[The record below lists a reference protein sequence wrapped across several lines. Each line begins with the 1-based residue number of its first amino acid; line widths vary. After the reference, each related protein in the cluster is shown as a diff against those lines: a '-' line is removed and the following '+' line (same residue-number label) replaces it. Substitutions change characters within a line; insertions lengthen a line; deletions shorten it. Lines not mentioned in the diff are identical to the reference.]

1 MMTLF
6 SRARA
11 LLLQRNGL
19 SLGELAEKVVVNGA
33 ALVSAP
39 FSLRRCDR
47 VGVRA
52 RTRGKPIIE
61 NLGRI
66 DIGDDFQL
74 NCAFVPV
81 RLHCGSG
88 ATLQV
93 GDAVNVNFGADISAK
108 RSITIGSRVSLG
120 PRVAIADHDHDQPG
134 GEAAP
139 VVIGDGVWL
148 AARVRV
154 NKGVTIGEDTVVTAG
169 SVVETSL
176 PAGVVAGGT
185 PARVLR
191 ERRPPV
197 AIAVTAPVVAVK
209 RVADTRG
216 IVVADFTAN
225 DLALALERDDDALG
239 PTIEAEIAPFDQ
251 VVQTLHAL
259 AQPNQDTKDFAFV
272 WTRPE
277 RVSAAYAR
285 LLDGNAAT
293 QDDILAEVDT
303 FADRLLAVQGARY
316 VFVATWTIPPYFRGH
331 GMLDMRSGGVSH
343 SIAAMNLRL
352 AERLKQSPTV
362 FVLDATRWMTSAS
375 PYSSRL
381 WYMSKVGFANDVFD
395 NAAQDLRAALRGVRG
410 QARKLLVLDLDD
422 TIWGGI
428 VGDVGWQNLRLGG
441 HDPVGE
447 ALVDF
452 QRAVVALSH
461 RGIALAIVSKNEESV
476 ALEAI
481 RSHPEM
487 VVTPEH
493 FAAWR
498 INWHDKA
505 QNISDL
511 AAELNLGLQSV
522 VFIDD
527 NPIER
532 ARVREALP
540 QVFVPEWPEDK
551 TQYVEAFH
559 SLRCFD
565 MPSISHE
572 DAERTKMY
580 AQERVRH
587 QMQSQVPSLD
597 EWLDGLGTVV
607 RFAPLNA
614 SNLPRTTQLLN
625 KTNQMNLRT
634 RRMSEPE
641 LMEWSSAKG
650 RELWSVTVSD
660 KLGDAGLTG
669 IVGIETERAVATVTD
684 YVLSCRVMGR
694 RVEETILWFA
704 VERARKQGASELRAP
719 YAATPK
725 NKPCLSLFEAQES
738 FARVGDMFV
747 WNGEK
752 PFPRP
757 RSIEVVV
764 EGVA

>member
-6 SRARA
+6 ARARA
-11 LLLQRNGL
+11 SLLHRNGL
-19 SLGELAEKVVVNGA
+19 SVGELAEKVVANGT

-39 FSLRRCDR
+39 FLLRRCDR

-66 DIGDDFQL
+66 EIGDDFQA

-81 RLHCGSG
+81 RLHCGNG
-88 ATLQV
+88 ATLSI
-93 GDAVNVNFGADISAK
+93 GDAVNVNFGAEISAE
-108 RSITIGSRVSLG
+108 RSVTIGSRVSLG
-120 PRVAIADHDHDQPG
+120 PHVAIADHDYDQPA

-154 NKGVTIGEDTVVTAG
+154 KKGVTIGEDTVVTAG

-176 PAGVVAGGT
+176 PPGVVAGGT

-191 ERRPPV
+191 TRRPTGV
-197 AIAVTAPVVAVK
+197 IATTAPVVAVK
-209 RVADTRG
+209 RLPDTRG

-225 DLALALERDDDALG
+225 DLALALERDDVLG

-259 AQPNQDTKDFAFV
+259 AQPNQHTKDFAFV
-272 WTRPE
+272 WTRPD
-277 RVSAAYAR
+277 RVSAAFAR
-285 LLDGNAAT
+285 LLDGNAT
-293 QDDILAEVDT
+293 QADILAEVDV
-303 FADRLLAVQGARY
+303 FVDRILAVRGASY
-316 VFVATWTIPPYFRGH
+316 VFVATWTMPPYSRGH
-331 GMLDMRSGGVSH
+331 GMLDMRSGGVSR
-343 SIAAMNLRL
+343 SINAMNLRL
-352 AERLKQSPTV
+352 AERLEQSPNV
-362 FVLDATRWMTSAS
+362 FVLDAARWMTGKS

-395 NAAQDLRAALRGVRG
+395 NAAHDLRAALRGVRG
-410 QARKLLVLDLDD
+410 EARKLLVLDLDD
-422 TIWGGI
+422 TMWGGI

-447 ALVDF
+447 ALVEF
-452 QRAVVALSH
+452 QRAVVALSR
-461 RGIALAIVSKNEESV
+461 RGVALAIVSKNEESV

-481 RSHPEM
+481 RCHPEM

-493 FAAWR
+493 FAGWR
-498 INWHDKA
+498 INWRDKA
-505 QNISDL
+505 QNISEL
-511 AAELNLGLQSV
+511 AAELNLGLQSI

-540 QVFVPEWPEDK
+540 QVFVPDWPEDK
-551 TQYVEAFH
+551 TQYVEAFQ

-565 MPSISHE
+565 VPSISRE

-587 QMQSQVPSLD
+587 QLQSAVPSLD
-597 EWLDGLGTVV
+597 EWLDGLGTIV
-607 RFAPLNA
+607 RFAPLSA

-641 LMEWSSAKG
+641 LMEWSCAKG

-704 VERARKQGASELRAP
+704 VERARKHGASELRAP
-719 YAATPK
+719 YAATSK

-752 PFPRP
+752 PYPRP
-757 RSIEVVV
+757 RNIEVVV
-764 EGVA
+764 EGAA